1 MLNMDK
7 DAIKELMEM
16 EAVPVCDRLGSLLG
30 RSVKMAVSKVE
41 ETDMGSLAEG
51 LPHFNVAIESRKAVG
66 ACRGPAVHLCQGGHD
81 KAYQLYHGCAG
92 GCPEPLDEIA
102 SAL

>member
-41 ETDMGSLAEG
+41 ETDMG
-51 LPHFNVAIESRKAVG
+51 RWQR
-66 ACRGPAVHLCQGGHD
+66 ACLTLMWP
-81 KAYQLYHGCAG
+81 
-92 GCPEPLDEIA
+92 
-102 SAL
+102 